1 MLAWRG
7 YNPRWTTAGDLRLPH
22 NRDTHRDGRAAEV
35 QSKPA
40 YGGSAPPYP
49 QQGVIAPTGPSGGC
63 PACTHPAES
72 VAAPTAP
79 GGAQCRLK
87 IFQLRRLCRQTGLTW
102 TSLLQDYCRI
112 WKDTDVLL
120 GVARPGLTWPLG
132 TGFPHERAQRLPSRA
147 WPKALLPGALSH
159 PLPSSRLERD
169 IECPDTGVSSWTPR
183 GQDGGHLAPWSA
195 HLSIPASTE
204 AALVA
209 PPGSSPGK
217 AGGQGQTGPLCRSP
231 CLSQAP
237 DQRRGLDQPSGAGRI
252 PSSSLPGPRERP
264 VRDPVCTRALK
275 CPEG

>member
-1 MLAWRG
+1 M
-7 YNPRWTTAGDLRLPH
+7 
-22 NRDTHRDGRAAEV
+22 

-49 QQGVIAPTGPSGGC
+49 QQGVIAPTGPSGGS

-79 GGAQCRLK
+79 VGAQCRLK
-87 IFQLRRLCRQTGLTW
+87 IFQLGRLCRQTSLTW
-102 TSLLQDYCRI
+102 TSLLQDHRRI

-120 GVARPGLTWPLG
+120 GAARPGLTWPLG

-169 IECPDTGVSSWTPR
+169 IECPDTGVCLFMDSQGSRWGAPGPLECPPEHSSIHRSCP
-183 GQDGGHLAPWSA
+183 S
-195 HLSIPASTE
+195 S
-204 AALVA
+204 

-217 AGGQGQTGPLCRSP
+217 AGGQGQTGCLCRSP

-237 DQRRGLDQPSGAGRI
+237 AQRRGLDQPSGAGRVL
-252 PSSSLPGPRERP
+252 SSSLPGPRERP
-264 VRDPVCTRALK
+264 VRDPMCTRALK
-275 CPEG
+275 CPEGWRLAC